1 MKFSKRL
8 PKQNEINQIN
18 FIIREITD
26 KKIKNIEEFV
36 ISEDE
41 KTIFILL
48 YKGIKREPYNEYILI
63 KDKKPYM
70 ITMDYLPY
78 EHKMYF
84 IQAWFNFDSN
94 ALSPSYDDQ
103 ETFQEYKS
111 VAEVA
116 NQAFLIFKGTNYQ
129 LFFNAL
135 ETKSSFWSSKII
147 REIRHPSFLYPLL
160 SVLFLCIYIYFN

>member
-1 MKFSKRL
+1 MKFIKRP
-8 PKQNEINQIN
+8 PKQNEINKLN
-18 FIIREITD
+18 SIIKEITN
-26 KKIKNIEEFV
+26 KKIQNIEEFV

-41 KTIFILL
+41 KTIFFLL
-48 YKGIKREPYNEYILI
+48 YKGIKREPYDEYILI
-63 KDKKPYM
+63 KDKNPYM
-70 ITMDYLPY
+70 ITVDYLPY
-78 EHKMYF
+78 KHKIYF
-84 IQAWFNFDSN
+84 VKAWFNFDSN
-94 ALSPSYDDQ
+94 ALLPSFNDQ